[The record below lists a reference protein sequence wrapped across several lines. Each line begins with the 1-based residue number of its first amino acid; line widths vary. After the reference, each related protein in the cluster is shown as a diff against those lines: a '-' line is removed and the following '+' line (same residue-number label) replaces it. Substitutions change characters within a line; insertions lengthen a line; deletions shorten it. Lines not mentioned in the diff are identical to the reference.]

1 MAPRTPSCRSGCPPW
16 TWKRMT
22 WCSCPNL
29 SGEFSLWNPPVI
41 NSDPCDSYHVI
52 CHMRER
58 DNQWKL
64 YMCLLY
70 VFYNVYMYVPKNAKN
85 TSQNQCVCVCGCGC
99 GICKWYLQAR
109 PQMPTASPESLANT
123 VLLASRIWDAM
134 LLSNDL
140 SSFMWCCFL
149 RFQMIDDGDGEI
161 SVEELLCSKMV
172 LGW

>member
-1 MAPRTPSCRSGCPPW
+1 MAPRTPSCRSGCPLW

-29 SGEFSLWNPPVI
+29 SHRLAIAGVFVVESSGFMKN
-41 NSDPCDSYHVI
+41 PCDSYHVI

-58 DNQWKL
+58 DHEWKL
-64 YMCLLY
+64 YIYRSFIM
-70 VFYNVYMYVPKNAKN
+70 YMYVPKNANN
-85 TSQNQCVCVCGCGC
+85 TSQNSQCVCVGVAVVFAND
-99 GICKWYLQAR
+99 ICKHAR
-109 PQMPTASPESLANT
+109 KCPRLRQR
-123 VLLASRIWDAM
+123 VWQILLASRIWDAM

-161 SVEELLCSKMV
+161 SVEELLCSKMM

>member
-52 CHMRER
+52 CHMRVR

-85 TSQNQCVCVCGCGC
+85 TSQNNQCVCVWVWL
-99 GICKWYLQAR
+99 WYLQMIFASTPANAHGFAR
-109 PQMPTASPESLANT
+109 EFGKYSITCIKDLGCNATFKWLKQLH
-123 VLLASRIWDAM
+123 VM
-134 LLSNDL
+134 LLLEVS
-140 SSFMWCCFL
+140 
-149 RFQMIDDGDGEI
+149 DDRWRRRWDFSGGAT
-161 SVEELLCSKMV
+161 L
-172 LGW
+172 